1 MTGQARFH
9 YETLQLPT
17 HIRLVELLPSRIM
30 EEDISCRVLIVDLDK
45 SPVYEA
51 ISYVWGHEAD
61 KAEILC
67 DGGALQVPRNLI
79 AALRRFRPSTDTRL
93 LWADSI
99 CINQADILEKNR
111 QVRIMGRI
119 YASAATVLI
128 WLGEGEEGELEQVAL
143 GLYTVLE
150 LRKSGRLEE
159 LQQSQLIPRPL
170 EEIYDHMNSLIS
182 VACRIPAGRS
192 TGLKALLRLTTT
204 NPWFRRAWTFQ
215 ESFLAKDR
223 RLFYGSLEITANDLN
238 VAFSVLGELHDTLEK
253 GNGRELLRS
262 SAMLLLGDASG
273 NTTLRHFLNARRG
286 SHCKHAVDLVYSLLG
301 ITTGGTG
308 IEPDY
313 YKEFTE
319 VFAEAMLSMIRAD
332 GNLAA
337 LEDVEVKPRG
347 PGVPSW
353 MPDWRKVP
361 RNIRGMQGLKSH
373 VFSCAGTTKP
383 TLSISPNS
391 LLLKIRGFLIDSIVE
406 LMLPEEALKTTKASK
421 EVHMA
426 LVRILCCDLAVSQ
439 SDNAPTQRW
448 DQSACDMYNAIAAE
462 QNMSETSIE
471 FSTFIQRVTRGS
483 EYTRVMGTQCERK
496 GLALSNAEP
505 GDVIAVLFGGRV
517 PFVLRPTSYDEYSFV
532 GPCYV
537 DQMMDGQAM
546 EQLANYRNEAIGT
559 KLTRFSKCIAR
570 QLTHPAENI
579 PRFFQVRDFVLQ

>member
-9 YETLQLPT
+9 YEPLQLPT
-17 HIRLVELLPSRIM
+17 HIRLVELLPSPNK
-30 EEDISCRVLIVDLDK
+30 EEDISCRVLIVDLEK

-61 KAEILC
+61 KADILC
-67 DGGALQVPRNLI
+67 DGGALQVPRNLVG
-79 AALRRFRPSTDTRL
+79 ALRRFRSSTDTRL

-128 WLGEGEEGELEQVAL
+128 WLGEAEEGEVEQVAL

-150 LRKSGRLEE
+150 LRKAGRLEE

-170 EEIYDHMNSLIS
+170 EEIYDHINRLIS
-182 VACRIPAGRS
+182 ISCGIPAERS
-192 TGLKALLRLTTT
+192 TGLGALVGLNA

-223 RLFYGSLEITANDLN
+223 RFFYGSLEIATNEMH
-238 VAFSVLGELHDTLEK
+238 VAFSVLGELHDVLEK
-253 GNGRELLRS
+253 GNGRELLQS
-262 SAMLLLGDASG
+262 STMLLLGDASG

-286 SHCKHAVDLVYSLLG
+286 SLCKNAVDLVYSLLG
-301 ITTGGTG
+301 VTTDGMG

-313 YKEFTE
+313 YKEFTD
-319 VFAEAMLSMIRAD
+319 VFAEALLSMIRAD

-337 LEDVEVKPRG
+337 LDDVEIKPRG
-347 PGVPSW
+347 PGIPSW

-361 RNIRGMQGLKSH
+361 KNLRGLQGLKSN

-391 LLLKIRGFLIDSIVE
+391 LQLKIRGFLIDSIAE
-406 LMLPEEALKTTKASK
+406 LILPEEALNSTKASK

-448 DQSACDMYNAIAAE
+448 TQSAYDMYSAIAAE
-462 QNMSETSIE
+462 HNMPGTSTE
-471 FSTFIQRVTRGS
+471 FSTFIQRITRGS
-483 EYTRVMGTQCERK
+483 EYTRVMGTHWERK

-517 PFVLRPTSYDEYSFV
+517 PFVLRPTSYNEYSFV

-546 EQLANYRNEAIGT
+546 KQLANYRNEAIGT
-559 KLTRFSKCIAR
+559 KLALLSKGIAR
-570 QLTHPAENI
+570 QLTHPAEKI